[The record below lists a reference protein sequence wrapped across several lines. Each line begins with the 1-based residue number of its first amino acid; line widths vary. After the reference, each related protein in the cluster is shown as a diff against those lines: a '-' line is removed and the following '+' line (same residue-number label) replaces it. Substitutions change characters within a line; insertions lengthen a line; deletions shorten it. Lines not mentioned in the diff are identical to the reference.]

1 MHRILTVLAVLALSL
16 APAGAARAQIGG
28 PNAPTPLTQP
38 DPPPPVKTDLDDEGL
53 TSWQQALI
61 FVAAGLVLAGIAFVI
76 VRDARRAAPV
86 DRRSGKGG
94 GGRAGG
100 GSAAGAKA
108 RGGAPAAAV
117 DNSAGAVRARERQQA
132 KRAKAKAKAVREQRK
147 RNRPR

>member
-1 MHRILTVLAVLALSL
+1 MHRILAMLAVVALSL
-16 APAGAARAQIGG
+16 VPAGAAHAQIGG

-38 DPPPPVKTDLDDEGL
+38 DPPPPVKTDLGDEGL
-53 TSWQQALI
+53 TSWQQTLI
-61 FVAAGLVLAGIAFVI
+61 FVAAGLVLAGIGFVI

-86 DRRSGKGG
+86 QRRSGKAG
-94 GGRAGG
+94 GGRPGG
-100 GSAAGAKA
+100 TAAGAKA

-117 DNSAGAVRARERQQA
+117 DNSAGAARARERQQA